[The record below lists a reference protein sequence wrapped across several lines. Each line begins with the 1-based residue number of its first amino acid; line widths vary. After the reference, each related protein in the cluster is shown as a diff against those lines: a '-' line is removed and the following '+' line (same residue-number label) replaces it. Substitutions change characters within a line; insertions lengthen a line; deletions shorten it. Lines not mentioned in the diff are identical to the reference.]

1 VAPLPMITVTGHYVD
16 LENQTVGDSYVEF
29 TPLNPVVGDGYL
41 IVGRTVRALIR
52 GGLVTA
58 EIIADSAELSEPL
71 YVLVRE
77 VIERT
82 APTEYVV
89 RPQGTTLDL
98 TTAPRLANPPQG
110 QLYLTA
116 ASLGQPNGVARLDAN
131 GKVPASELPDDD
143 GGSGGGGGSLQFTQA
158 VAAAVWG
165 PVQHNFG
172 YRPPAVS
179 VFSLDWGTEYGEFQ
193 VIHLD
198 SNSLRI
204 AMDTPVPGV
213 ALIE

>member
-1 VAPLPMITVTGHYVD
+1 MITVTGHYVD

-29 TPLNPVVGDGYL
+29 TPLNPVVGDGFL

-52 GGLVTA
+52 GGAVTA
-58 EIIADSAELSEPL
+58 EIIADSADLSEPL
-71 YVLVRE
+71 YVRVVE
-77 VIERT
+77 VIDK
-82 APTEYVV
+82 APPTEYVV

-98 TTAPRLANPPQG
+98 TTAPRLANPPAG

-116 ASLGQPNGVARLDAN
+116 ESLGQPNGVARLDAT
-131 GKVPASELPDDD
+131 GKVPASELPDDI
-143 GGSGGGGGSLQFTQA
+143 GGGGALTYTQPA
-158 VAAAVWG
+158 PAAVWG
-165 PVQHNFG
+165 PIQHNFG